1 MILHGWMKSIHG
13 VLFHVSF
20 LRGVKIIV
28 TFFIISGNLKKDT
41 LRLVSK
47 ITHISKLDAYTIII
61 FSIGKIVRVK
71 YGYNFNRS
79 VKFDEISLLHV

>member
-28 TFFIISGNLKKDT
+28 SFLIISGNLKKDT

-47 ITHISKLDAYTIII
+47 ITHMYISKVDAYTIII
-61 FSIGKIVRVK
+61 FSSDDMK
-71 YGYNFNRS
+71 
-79 VKFDEISLLHV
+79 